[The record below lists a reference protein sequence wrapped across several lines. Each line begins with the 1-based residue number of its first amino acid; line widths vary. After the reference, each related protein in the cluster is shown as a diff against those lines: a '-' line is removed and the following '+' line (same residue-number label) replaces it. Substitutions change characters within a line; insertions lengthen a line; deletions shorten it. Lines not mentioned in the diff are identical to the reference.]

1 MRHYQ
6 TVNGARRVAI
16 PRCPCRKTHPPLGS
30 GRLPYVSMM
39 KATDLP
45 QFDHSAE
52 LQPKNRPRLEGI
64 TDQREVASRA
74 VVVPEV
80 ALFHQDLTV
89 TS

>member
-1 MRHYQ
+1 
-6 TVNGARRVAI
+6 
-16 PRCPCRKTHPPLGS
+16 
-30 GRLPYVSMM
+30 MM

>member
-1 MRHYQ
+1 
-6 TVNGARRVAI
+6 
-16 PRCPCRKTHPPLGS
+16 
-30 GRLPYVSMM
+30 MM

-45 QFDHSAE
+45 ELRQFDHSAE